1 MRLLTVRS
9 VISFIIR
16 MRMLENCPFKKTH
29 IHKKQQISLDMKNR
43 LFTIA
48 LLSVGLPVLAQVGI
62 NTGQAQATFDIVG
75 SPSNPGKLDGVIAP
89 RLTGVQLK
97 AKNYTIAQTGAI
109 VYVTSVEA
117 APSGQT
123 VDVVSPGYYYFD
135 GIKWGSISGN
145 WRTVGNAGT
154 TATTAALGA
163 DIGSGNYLGTNDGQ
177 NLVLATQKN
186 VKGILDTN
194 GTLQGGNS
202 NSATGPYASFTW
214 GSNNILTNSTSSN
227 IALGKDN
234 SVSAQGNF
242 LAVAIGLG
250 NTANN
255 GAKVIGNSNSATGAN
270 NLVFGNLN
278 TVTGLTGLTIGN
290 NHINSGGIAIG
301 SGNTTSTNN
310 VAVGSAN
317 TASGTEAFA
326 IGFSGQATAGQM
338 VYANKQHVFFN
349 KSNGTDT
356 ILGINMIP
364 TAATST
370 GAAVQMKGIASG
382 GGASCTAAEEG
393 AIRYNTTI
401 KAHEGCN
408 GSTWKALYN

>member
-1 MRLLTVRS
+1 
-9 VISFIIR
+9 
-16 MRMLENCPFKKTH
+16 
-29 IHKKQQISLDMKNR
+29 MKNR